1 MTTKFPQLQKKI
13 SLNCLEEVQEYML
26 YDYGPVE
33 FIASRL
39 PSGDWHIAYMLLYAP
54 RRLEKLKEEDIT
66 AS

>member
-1 MTTKFPQLQKKI
+1 
-13 SLNCLEEVQEYML
+13 ML

-33 FIASRL
+33 FITSRL

-54 RRLEKLKEEDIT
+54 RRLEKLKEEEIT